1 LVGFISSVTESFCQS
16 CTRARIVAN
25 GTLYTCL
32 FATEG
37 VSLKQLLRQGA
48 DRTALKQLIVD
59 TWNKRTDRYS
69 DERTEQ
75 TAKMRKKIEMSY
87 IGG

>member
-1 LVGFISSVTESFCQS
+1 M
-16 CTRARIVAN
+16 
-25 GTLYTCL
+25 
-32 FATEG
+32 
-37 VSLKQLLRQGA
+37 KQLLRQGA